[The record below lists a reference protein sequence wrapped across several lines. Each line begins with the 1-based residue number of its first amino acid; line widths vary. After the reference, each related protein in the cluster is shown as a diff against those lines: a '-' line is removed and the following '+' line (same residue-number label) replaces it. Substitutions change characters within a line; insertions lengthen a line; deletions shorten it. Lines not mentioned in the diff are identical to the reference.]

1 MFARGLRQRQRLSQ
15 AAGFVQF
22 DIDHLI
28 ALRQPRQIGTGV
40 ATLIG
45 ADRQRMDKV
54 LQRSVVTGRQRLLQH
69 RHAEIGQQLAARRQ
83 PFRLPGLIGVDDQRR
98 LRYRGADRYQSF
110 ADIVIVEFDLQ
121 QRGALLLQFT
131 RGEGHRFRRADAD
144 GLRHTDMR
152 RGRHTAA
159 LPQALPVQ
167 ATLQIPQ
174 RRIQRVAGG
183 ARRHLHQQ
191 PLLHQRQARFYIINA
206 AKLARECRLG
216 ARINTVMQMAF
227 FHLTQILPS
236 DVALQQLQD
245 AIARSYSNK
254 GQEIVERNWQA
265 LGATRGAL
273 IEIPLQPVDDSSP
286 MRPPV
291 VSDAAPDFVKTVT
304 AAMLA
309 GLGDAL
315 PVSAF
320 PPDGTWPVGTTQWEK
335 RNIAEEI
342 PVWQPDLCTQCNHC
356 VAACPHS
363 AIRAKVVQPS
373 EMEHAP
379 ASLQSLDVKS
389 RDMRGQKYVLQ
400 VAPEDCTGCNLCVE
414 VCPAKDRQNP
424 EIKAINMASRL
435 DNLTAEK
442 DNYDFFLQL
451 PEIDPA
457 QLERIDIRTSQ
468 LITPLFEYSGAC
480 SGCGETP
487 YIKLLTQLYGDRLLI
502 ANATGCSSIYGGNLP
517 TTPYTT
523 NAEGRGP
530 AWANSLFEDNAEFGL
545 GFRLTV
551 DQHRARVLRLLNSLA
566 PQLPEQL
573 VNALQ
578 MEDVAPEP
586 RRKQIAELR
595 TLLAS
600 IEGEDARQLAAD
612 ADYLVDKSIWL
623 IGGDGWAYDIG
634 FGGLDHVLSLTENV
648 NVLVLDTQC
657 YSNTGGQQSKATP
670 LGAVTKFGEH
680 GKRKARKDLGVSMM
694 MYGHVYVA
702 QISLGAQLNQTVK
715 AIQEAEAYPGPSLI
729 IAYSPC
735 EEHGYDL
742 ALSHDQMKQLTA
754 TGFWP
759 LYRFDPRRS
768 AEGKAALAL
777 DSRPPN
783 SNLSETL
790 LKEQRFRRLNAQQPE
805 VASALYQAAEKELKE
820 KYDFLSLLA
829 GKAEKS
835 AAE

>member
-1 MFARGLRQRQRLSQ
+1 MPRLFRLRLQKAGGLTVSHLRVSEQPINSAYLVSRADFVGCHQLQFIDKYQMVERLKPWHLPAQYPLRRRRGLVAP
-15 AAGFVQF
+15 AAG
-22 DIDHLI
+22 
-28 ALRQPRQIGTGV
+28 
-40 ATLIG
+40 
-45 ADRQRMDKV
+45 
-54 LQRSVVTGRQRLLQH
+54 
-69 RHAEIGQQLAARRQ
+69 GQA
-83 PFRLPGLIGVDDQRR
+83 
-98 LRYRGADRYQSF
+98 
-110 ADIVIVEFDLQ
+110 
-121 QRGALLLQFT
+121 
-131 RGEGHRFRRADAD
+131 
-144 GLRHTDMR
+144 
-152 RGRHTAA
+152 
-159 LPQALPVQ
+159 
-167 ATLQIPQ
+167 
-174 RRIQRVAGG
+174 
-183 ARRHLHQQ
+183 
-191 PLLHQRQARFYIINA
+191 LLHQRQARFYIINA

-245 AIARSYSNK
+245 AIARSYSSK
-254 GQEIVERNWQA
+254 GRDRRAQ
-265 LGATRGAL
+265 
-273 IEIPLQPVDDSSP
+273 
-286 MRPPV
+286 
-291 VSDAAPDFVKTVT
+291 
-304 AAMLA
+304 LA
-309 GLGDAL
+309 GAGCHPRRADRDPAAAGRRQQPNAPAGGLGRRAGLRQNRHRRDARRAGRCAAGFRL
-315 PVSAF
+315 PAGRTAGGHHPMGKAQHRRRDPGLAARPVHPVQPLRRRLPALRHSRQGGSAGG
-320 PPDGTWPVGTTQWEK
+320 DGT
-335 RNIAEEI
+335 R
-342 PVWQPDLCTQCNHC
+342 
-356 VAACPHS
+356 
-363 AIRAKVVQPS
+363 
-373 EMEHAP
+373 P
-379 ASLQSLDVKS
+379 ASLQSLDVKA

-442 DNYDFFLQL
+442 DNYDFLQL

-566 PQLPEQL
+566 PQLPDRL

-586 RRKQIAELR
+586 RRKQIAEPR
-595 TLLAS
+595 ALLAS
-600 IEGEDARQLAAD
+600 LEGADARQLAAD

-702 QISLGAQLNQTVK
+702 QISG
-715 AIQEAEAYPGPSLI
+715 
-729 IAYSPC
+729 
-735 EEHGYDL
+735 
-742 ALSHDQMKQLTA
+742 
-754 TGFWP
+754 
-759 LYRFDPRRS
+759 
-768 AEGKAALAL
+768 
-777 DSRPPN
+777 
-783 SNLSETL
+783 
-790 LKEQRFRRLNAQQPE
+790 
-805 VASALYQAAEKELKE
+805 
-820 KYDFLSLLA
+820 
-829 GKAEKS
+829 S
-835 AAE
+835 AA